1 MTSNEEA
8 IECTRKC
15 IERGEDISLC
25 FINCVIGDELLFEA
39 RKWIDVFKDL
49 TVKVSKLYGFT
60 NVLFSREFGSFI
72 RDPRLHLR
80 KKLFIYTH
88 DLRRGR
94 LKPEDYG
101 PRAAAALRTS
111 LRTNLRTLYQN
122 WAFMGIIY
130 NLYRDG
136 VYVVYP
142 EYKVLSLERSGK
154 QRLRWIPPNL
164 VLDIPGIGSLSF
176 FIEVPRPL
184 AWEDSSDLRE
194 SWKLY
199 TALRPDIMVYG
210 GRVMDI
216 VDINSNPPIKKPDI
230 IIECKELI
238 DWYARIRDVRGPLA
252 KPLTAEEWRNL
263 WIQGLWDGLADVLG
277 VTRREA
283 IEEVKK
289 RKGIR
294 LNEVKIVEL
303 YRSVYNPKEMILIS
317 KYGVPNEIRRQL
329 EGHDIIVI
337 DNVGFDI
344 DALSEVADRIKKYAR
359 HPDEYIFKIRD
370 HEVAELIHRIIEL
383 LDSGR
388 ISLNELKY
396 LIESYIST

>member
-15 IERGEDISLC
+15 IERGGDISLC
-25 FINCVIGDELLFEA
+25 FINCVIGDELLLEA

-317 KYGVPNEIRRQL
+317 KYGVPNGIRRQL

>member
-1 MTSNEEA
+1 MV
-8 IECTRKC
+8 
-15 IERGEDISLC
+15 SLMFYLAGNLVVSLGIQG
-25 FINCVIGDELLFEA
+25 FIYV
-39 RKWIDVFKDL
+39 
-49 TVKVSKLYGFT
+49 
-60 NVLFSREFGSFI
+60 
-72 RDPRLHLR
+72 

-88 DLRRGR
+88 DLCRGR

-130 NLYRDG
+130 NLYRDD
-136 VYVVYP
+136 VYIIYP

-329 EGHDIIVI
+329 EGHDIIII

-370 HEVAELIHRIIEL
+370 HEVAQLIHRIIEL
-383 LDSGR
+383 LGSGR

>member
-8 IECTRKC
+8 IECARKC
-15 IERGEDISLC
+15 MEKSNDISLC
-25 FINCVIGDELLFEA
+25 FISCVIGDELLLEA
-39 RKWIDVFKDL
+39 RKWINIFNDL
-49 TVKVSKLYGFT
+49 IEKVSKRYGFS
-60 NVLFSREFGSFI
+60 NILFSREFGSFLK
-72 RDPRLHLR
+72 DPRLHLR

-111 LRTNLRTLYQN
+111 LRTNLRILYQN
-122 WAFMGIIY
+122 WVFLGIVY
-130 NLYRDG
+130 NLFREGTYIM
-136 VYVVYP
+136 YP

-164 VLDIPGIGSLSF
+164 VLDIPGTGSLSF

-216 VDINSNPPIKKPDI
+216 VNVDSNPPIKKPDV

-238 DWYARIRDVRGPLA
+238 DWYVRVRDVRGPLA

-294 LNEVKIVEL
+294 LNEVKIIEL

-317 KYGVPNEIRRQL
+317 KYGVPNGIRRQL

-344 DALSEVADRIKKYAR
+344 DALSEVADRIKKHAR
-359 HPDEYIFKIRD
+359 HPDEYIFKIRE
-370 HEVAELIHRIIEL
+370 HEVAELIHRIIVL

-396 LIESYIST
+396 LIESYISR

>member
-88 DLRRGR
+88 DLHRGR
-94 LKPEDYG
+94 LKPGDYG

-317 KYGVPNEIRRQL
+317 KYGVPNGIRRQL